1 MRRRD
6 PLPGSRS
13 LRATL
18 HRNID
23 RGAAGRAGL
32 LALLAALAAD
42 GACGAEAPETPLPR
56 CPAASVAECVQWCR
70 EQNPGAERS
79 VARAACYDA
88 LEVEP
93 APPADT
99 PLQRLWNE
107 PRSIGFQAYQ
117 PSYLLVTRTDHPDD
131 APTSPNPD
139 NQVPYSY
146 NLEHTEMKFQFSLK
160 ALVLPGKVLGNPESR
175 NSLWFGYTQ
184 QSYWQAFD
192 GAHSRPFIESNYE
205 PELIYSRRLDG
216 TTGRPG
222 AAPPPPVQGWHP
234 VFLNIGLQH
243 QSNGQSDPRSRSWNR
258 AYAQLGLTDRLSDE
272 DSLAM
277 LLRPWWRF
285 REPAGTDNNP
295 DIQHYLG
302 HGDAE
307 LDWWHGDHLF
317 SLLARERSLQFDLAT
332 PLLFFGKGS
341 PKDRALQLHLQLFTG
356 YGESLIDYNQ
366 RHTTLGLGI
375 SIPYG
380 L

>member
-1 MRRRD
+1 LPRRSRGR
-6 PLPGSRS
+6 GS
-13 LRATL
+13 
-18 HRNID
+18 HCNI
-23 RGAAGRAGL
+23 RPARWLAAGL
-32 LALLAALAAD
+32 ALAA
-42 GACGAEAPETPLPR
+42 AAAHAEEPAAAAPPR
-56 CPAASVAECVQWCR
+56 CPSNSVAECVQWCR
-70 EQNPGAERS
+70 VQYPDTGQRS
-79 VARAACYDA
+79 QRVACYDS
-88 LEVEP
+88 LEDE
-93 APPADT
+93 APPPTDT

-131 APTSPNPD
+131 APYSPNPD
-139 NQVPYSY
+139 NRVPYSY

-160 ALVLPGKVLGNPESR
+160 ALVIPGKVLGNEESR

-184 QSYWQAFD
+184 QSFWQAFD
-192 GAHSRPFIESNYE
+192 ASHSRPFIESNYE
-205 PELIYSRRLDG
+205 PELVWSRRLDG

-234 VFLNIGLQH
+234 VFLNIGLLH

-258 AYAQLGLTDRLSDE
+258 AYAQLGLTDRLSAE

-285 REPAGTDNNP
+285 REPAATDNNP

-317 SLLARERSLQFDLAT
+317 SLLARERSLQLDLAT
-332 PLLFFGKGS
+332 PLLFLNEGT
-341 PKDRALQLHLQLFTG
+341 PKDRALQLHLQFFTG

-366 RHTTLGLGI
+366 RHTTFGLGI
-375 SIPYG
+375 SLPYG